1 MKNIKKTIVAITL
14 LAIFGTS
21 FAMNPKPTVKEDGG
35 DVTVEQLDQKGQVK
49 TITHDEVK
57 KWMDT
62 KTGQFVIVDVRTQEE
77 FNQGHLPGAML
88 VTVTELATPK
98 GQELLPKN
106 LDMPIVVYC
115 RSGNN
120 SVFTISHIYYVVKMY
135 DGFLHHMDDFLHLR
149 KILPV
154 I

>member
-1 MKNIKKTIVAITL
+1 MRNIKKTIVAITL

-98 GQELLPKN
+98 GQELLPKD

-115 RSGNN
+115 RSGNR
-120 SVFTISHIYYVVKMY
+120 SSDAAKQLAAMGYKQVY
-135 DGFLHHMDDFLHLR
+135 DLGGLSGWTYGLD
-149 KILPV
+149 K
-154 I
+154 